1 MSTVFKTLE
10 TFLVFFPCWLTRVW
24 VMFPAK
30 KCDPQLYFQIN
41 LLAGLRQL
49 KLFKHILAP
58 KFCKSEIVKTIC
70 LKIFKLSLKI

>member
-1 MSTVFKTLE
+1 MS
-10 TFLVFFPCWLTRVW
+10 
-24 VMFPAK
+24 PAK